1 MKSFYHQQFTDFR
14 LEVSKKSLPSFIQG
28 ATDPKKLQAKSNQI
42 IKG

>member
-1 MKSFYHQQFTDFR
+1 MKSLYHHQFTDFK

-28 ATDPKKLQAKSNQI
+28 VTDPKKLQAKSNQI